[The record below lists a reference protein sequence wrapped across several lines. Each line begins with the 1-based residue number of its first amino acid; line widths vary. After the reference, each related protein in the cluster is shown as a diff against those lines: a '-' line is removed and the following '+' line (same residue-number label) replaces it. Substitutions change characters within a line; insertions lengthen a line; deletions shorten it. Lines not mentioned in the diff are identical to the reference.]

1 MAGLPDAAVID
12 VTAADQS
19 GVKAGCRPRGNHV
32 KMPGQ
37 RAACSGLE
45 CAIPARATCSRN
57 PPAGQV
63 RDCAGTSA
71 CGRVRRCRASST
83 PAHARKRP
91 ALDASRQ
98 LSTPD
103 QILAPDQLLP
113 RKLPRDRPHRTG
125 DGAHVR
131 SGQAPACPL
140 PSDRSARRDSGVKCD
155 CAPRHLGALVL
166 ITTGDRRIYASG
178 CTAQV
183 KALIDLWVSRV
194 LVVSAVVQR
203 LGRDSLTFRT

>member
-1 MAGLPDAAVID
+1 MVVSSMPCLPSVHDDVPGRPDRGRDARIIFCPLNRIAAQPARVDKADGSDSGRVMAGLPDAAVID

-19 GVKAGCRPRGNHV
+19 DVKAGCRPRGNHV

-83 PAHARKRP
+83 PAHARK
-91 ALDASRQ
+91 ASPGCQ
-98 LSTPD
+98 PS
-103 QILAPDQLLP
+103 AE
-113 RKLPRDRPHRTG
+113 H
-125 DGAHVR
+125 AR
-131 SGQAPACPL
+131 SDIG
-140 PSDRSARRDSGVKCD
+140 
-155 CAPRHLGALVL
+155 
-166 ITTGDRRIYASG
+166 T
-178 CTAQV
+178 
-183 KALIDLWVSRV
+183 
-194 LVVSAVVQR
+194 
-203 LGRDSLTFRT
+203 